1 MEKMIPILGL
11 RKFEDL
17 ETTNVED
24 FMPIWKKDDY
34 IFVSSDP
41 VNEETTVGD
50 LVGYAKSI
58 YEYMINGTP
67 METIFIYCNGEL
79 IKGVLSDQYSN
90 ISHYITRRDLQ
101 TANVF
106 SLMCYI
112 EHSFASDSDDSD
124 LCSDLHEDWS
134 LLDCIEWMGLSS
146 DYKNDKRFEAEFI
159 TNCIKLS
166 AWTLYP
172 DFKIDGHSCPE
183 MYRAKIEELSKE
195 EDKSK
200 EPKESK
206 PKKNKKTEE
215 TVVDVNPDELKPDD
229 EPEEKKIETP
239 NAAPVVICLPM
250 RDDSVE
256 VNIPKTPP
264 VKSGPEA
271 ATPDSV
277 ELDPPKT
284 VEAKVTEPRVTN
296 VQNMTIVENT
306 DGYHLYSQ
314 DIAYDASVMYGAE
327 ITNCPKPPADKII
340 AQNRATLREYF
351 LKRGLVRKTKK
362 GYMLKHINFDK
373 KKTEKLDLNDVL
385 SRAQA
390 LQDQLRKISKQC
402 EIYITPREFLMST
415 AEDEATVNAIDIYRK
430 YYNLNMKDPASMIPY
445 LDKGVPNNYVIDIV
459 CYDDAGA
466 VFKPYCI
473 TIDFL
478 GCIEKYRIVD
488 GQKVEGDRIPQI
500 YVGASLIFDG
510 EEISNLY
517 FGKEKEN
524 NCIIMKVP
532 CTLNNIDSLFRQIGR
547 GYYDSIEEDY
557 PLMKDA
563 KAPER
568 EKELKQKAVVSKKL
582 AEQINNIS
590 AQISEQ
596 KKATIGQLQRQ
607 QLPEIV
613 TSYYRH

>member
-1 MEKMIPILGL
+1 MFGGKEFTEEEAKTKGFSSFEFGNLTLVANCTKEQEAQILERISL
-11 RKFEDL
+11 QQYAKE
-17 ETTNVED
+17 
-24 FMPIWKKDDY
+24 MADY
-34 IFVSSDP
+34 INNSVPMKTIIVFDGARVLFGNENDDPEPYYGILNADGMNNAKYIDIVMDSNPFV
-41 VNEETTVGD
+41 TTILMTAD
-50 LVGYAKSI
+50 YYFKTNMRNKASLI
-58 YEYMINGTP
+58 YQAVSYYVWYFNPNIN
-67 METIFIYCNGEL
+67 
-79 IKGVLSDQYSN
+79 
-90 ISHYITRRDLQ
+90 
-101 TANVF
+101 
-106 SLMCYI
+106 
-112 EHSFASDSDDSD
+112 
-124 LCSDLHEDWS
+124 
-134 LLDCIEWMGLSS
+134 
-146 DYKNDKRFEAEFI
+146 
-159 TNCIKLS
+159 
-166 AWTLYP
+166 
-172 DFKIDGHSCPE
+172 IDGHTCS
-183 MYRAKIEELSKE
+183 EELHKIICEYFEKLKNDSE
-195 EDKSK
+195 EDKS
-200 EPKESK
+200 EESK

-215 TVVDVNPDELKPDD
+215 PVIDVNPDELKPDD

-250 RDDSVE
+250 RNDAVE
-256 VNIPKTPP
+256 VKIPKTPP

-296 VQNMTIVENT
+296 VQNMTVVENT

-373 KKTEKLDLNDVL
+373 KKTEKLELNDVL

-478 GCIEKYRIVD
+478 GCIEKYKIVD

-590 AQISEQ
+590 TRISEQ
-596 KKATIGQLQRQ
+596 KASIGQLQRQ
-607 QLPEIV
+607 QLPEVV

>member
-41 VNEETTVGD
+41 VNEGTVVGD
-50 LVGYAKSI
+50 LVSYAKSI

-79 IKGVLSDQYSN
+79 VKGDLSDQYSN
-90 ISHYITRRDLQ
+90 ISHYITRLDLQ
-101 TANVF
+101 TTNVF

-112 EHSFASDSDDSD
+112 EHSFATDPDDSD
-124 LCSDLHEDWS
+124 LCSDLDEHWS

-146 DYKNDKRFEAEFI
+146 AYKNDKRFKAEFI

-166 AWTLYP
+166 AWTLCP
-172 DFKIDGHSCPE
+172 DFKIDGCCCPE
-183 MYRAKIEELSKE
+183 MYRAKIEELAKE
-195 EDKSK
+195 EGEPEEPKSK
-200 EPKESK
+200 KG
-206 PKKNKKTEE
+206 KKTEP
-215 TVVDVNPDELKPDD
+215 VIDVNSEELKPDD
-229 EPEEKKIETP
+229 DETEEKKVETP

-250 RDDSVE
+250 RDDTVE
-256 VNIPKTPP
+256 VKMPKVPP

-271 ATPDSV
+271 VTPDSV

-284 VEAKVTEPRVTN
+284 VEAKVTEPKVTN
-296 VQNMTIVENT
+296 VQNMTVVENT

-327 ITNCPKPPADKII
+327 IVNCPKPPADKII
-340 AQNRATLREYF
+340 AQNRAELREYF

-373 KKTEKLDLNDVL
+373 KKTEKLELEDVL
-385 SRAQA
+385 SRAKA

-430 YYNLNMKDPASMIPY
+430 YYNLNMKDPASMVPY

-478 GCIEKYRIVD
+478 GCIEKYKIVD
-488 GQKVEGDRIPQI
+488 GQKVEGDRIPQLF
-500 YVGASLIFDG
+500 VGASLIFDG

-517 FGKEKEN
+517 FGKENEN

-568 EKELKQKAVVSKKL
+568 EKELKRKAVVSKKL

-590 AQISEQ
+590 TQISEQ
-596 KKATIGQLQRQ
+596 KASIGELQRQ
-607 QLPEIV
+607 QLPEVV
-613 TSYYRH
+613 TWS